1 MNRAARTA
9 RLSIL
14 SNVVL
19 LAIKLAVGFPTGSVS
34 AISEAIHS
42 FIDLAAAVMT
52 FFSIG
57 IAQRPADP
65 GHPYGHEKVENV
77 SGVLQASLIF
87 VSAGLIIFESVK
99 KLITNE
105 PILHIEF
112 GVAVMLLSGIINVVV
127 TKKLLQGGGGRT
139 ERGLGGGCPPSQDG
153 RLLFPWC
160 ECGAPGHR
168 PVGASVQNPLGALPR
183 SRLPR
188 AWNP

>member
-34 AISEAIHS
+34 VISEAIHS

-77 SGVLQASLIF
+77 SGVL
-87 VSAGLIIFESVK
+87 AGIAHFCLRWAHHFRIRQEAHH
-99 KLITNE
+99 E
-105 PILHIEF
+105 
-112 GVAVMLLSGIINVVV
+112 
-127 TKKLLQGGGGRT
+127 
-139 ERGLGGGCPPSQDG
+139 
-153 RLLFPWC
+153 
-160 ECGAPGHR
+160 
-168 PVGASVQNPLGALPR
+168 
-183 SRLPR
+183 
-188 AWNP
+188 